1 VKRLD
6 MVSRFCRAGIS
17 DNMFWLGAI
26 EKANKVNGLT
36 YNGHHWMVY
45 YRENEELSNVSEFAT
60 QEEACDEL
68 YKRVMSL
75 SKEKS

>member
-1 VKRLD
+1 MKQRD
-6 MVSRFCRAGIS
+6 MIMWFCRNGIS

-36 YNGHHWMVY
+36 YNGHRWMVY
-45 YRENEELSNVSEFAT
+45 YRENGQLSNISEFTT

-68 YKRVMSL
+68 YKRVMRL
-75 SKEKS
+75 VCKS

>member
-1 VKRLD
+1 MKRLD
-6 MVSRFCRAGIS
+6 MVSKFCRAGIS

-36 YNGHHWMVY
+36 YNGQHWIVY
-45 YRENEELSNVSEFAT
+45 YRENEILSNIKEFNT

-68 YKRVMSL
+68 YQRVMSL
-75 SKEKS
+75 LKK

>member
-1 VKRLD
+1 MKRLD
-6 MVSRFCRAGIS
+6 MLSGFAQAGIS
-17 DNMFWLGAI
+17 DKMFWLGAI

-45 YRENEELSNVSEFAT
+45 YCEDGLLSDINEYQT

-68 YKRVMSL
+68 YQRVMSL
-75 SKEKS
+75 ARRKF

>member
-1 VKRLD
+1 MKRLD
-6 MVSRFCRAGIS
+6 MVSKFCRAGIS

-36 YNGHHWMVY
+36 YNGQNWIVY
-45 YRENEELSNVSEFAT
+45 YRENEMLSNVEEFRT

-68 YKRVMSL
+68 YQRVMSL
-75 SKEKS
+75 LNKVD